1 MKNTLKAASF
11 YLLLAFGLLIA
22 SLIETYAAPISK
34 TAKRQITQFV
44 RCEYRGYK
52 VQIASAEQ
60 TPDAVIENR
69 MGKRI
74 VYIDQFVT
82 KSRGRYG
89 VVTTKG
95 PFKGN
100 RMAYENYHKRG
111 KTVVVYLIY
120 NPFTNYSDDVV
131 AFIEGGKL
139 IYKPYF

>member
-1 MKNTLKAASF
+1 MKKTLKAASF
-11 YLLLAFGLLIA
+11 YLILIVWLLIA
-22 SLIETYAAPISK
+22 SLIEAHAAPINRA
-34 TAKRQITQFV
+34 AKRQITQFV
-44 RCEYRGYK
+44 RSEYRGYRVK
-52 VQIASAEQ
+52 IAPAEQ
-60 TPDAVIENR
+60 TPDSVIENR
-69 MGKRI
+69 MDKRI

-82 KSRGRYG
+82 KSRGGYG

-131 AFIEGGKL
+131 AFVEGGKL